1 MNNLDNKT
9 NKLKHLF
16 GLVISM
22 FFVIIGIF
30 LVTKSETIDSSY
42 PINKIVGMANIVFFG
57 CIGLISFKKILSNI
71 SY

>member
-16 GLVISM
+16 GLVTSM
-22 FFVIIGIF
+22 FFVMMGMF

-42 PINKIVGMANIVFFG
+42 PINKIVGISNIVFFG
-57 CIGLISFKKILSNI
+57 CIGLISFKKVKLR
-71 SY
+71 

>member
-1 MNNLDNKT
+1 MNNLENKT
-9 NKLKHLF
+9 NKLKYLF

-22 FFVIIGIF
+22 FFVIIWIF

-57 CIGLISFKKILSNI
+57 FIGFINFKKFKLR
-71 SY
+71 

>member
-16 GLVISM
+16 GLVTSM
-22 FFVIIGIF
+22 FFVMMGIF

-42 PINKIVGMANIVFFG
+42 PINKIVGIANIVFFG
-57 CIGLISFKKILSNI
+57 CIGLISLKRLN
-71 SY
+71 

>member
-16 GLVISM
+16 GLVTSM
-22 FFVIIGIF
+22 FFVMMGIF

-42 PINKIVGMANIVFFG
+42 PINKIVGIANIVFFG
-57 CIGLISFKKILSNI
+57 CIGLKKKKKVKLR
-71 SY
+71 